1 MTMIRIQKFLIPIIL
16 CSIALSGFARENVLA
31 KYIDEAL
38 ESNITLKQKT
48 FSYEKSLEALKE
60 AKRMFLPT
68 LSLEAKYTRAQ
79 GGRTVVVPF
88 GELMNPAYENLDV
101 INQSLSA
108 ANPNYPDIP
117 TYPNIDDYTLNFIR
131 EKEQETRL
139 QLQMPVFNSAIIH
152 NHQIKKELVSVEKIN
167 MDIYKRELVKEVKT
181 AYINYL
187 RSRQVT
193 ELYENSLQVTKENL
207 RNTNSLFE
215 NDKIT
220 IDEVYAAK
228 AKVKEIEKE
237 LSNARN
243 EQTMAGAYLNF
254 LMNRDLHS
262 EIEVQQPDNI
272 ITSYQLE
279 SLKNQALQ
287 GREELT
293 QLDKNAEIN
302 LQKIKME
309 KGAALP
315 EVSLGATYGYQGEQY
330 SFTANDDF
338 AQAGV
343 YLSWDIFS
351 SGQRKA
357 KISQAKIDMQITQEK
372 KQEVEKQI
380 QLEVMNTYYDLQT
393 SLKGIGLAK
402 EELANYQKTYQLVDK
417 KYQNGMANHLE
428 LANALNNRINAE
440 NKLILARYDYY
451 INKIELERITSAYQ
465 FETK

>member
-1 MTMIRIQKFLIPIIL
+1 MMKIQKFIIPVVL
-16 CSIALSGFARENVLA
+16 CAIAFSGFAQENILEQ
-31 KYIDEAL
+31 YIDEAL

-88 GELMNPAYENLDV
+88 GEMMNPAYNNLDI
-101 INQSLSA
+101 INQSMGA
-108 ANPNYPDIP
+108 TNPGYPDIP
-117 TYPNIDDYTLNFIR
+117 TYPDIEDYTLNFIR

-152 NHQIKKELVSVEKIN
+152 NHQIKKELADVEKIN
-167 MDIYKRELVKEVKT
+167 VDIYKRELVKEVKT

-187 RSRQVT
+187 RTQQVV
-193 ELYENSLQVTKENL
+193 EVYSNSLEVTKENL

-215 NDKIT
+215 NDKVT

-228 AKVKEIEKE
+228 AKVKEMEKE
-237 LSNARN
+237 LSNAQN

-254 LMNRDLHS
+254 LMNRDLNA
-262 EIEVQQPDNI
+262 EIEIQRPDEI
-272 ITSYQLE
+272 IISPYQLE

-287 GREELT
+287 SREELK
-293 QLDKNAEIN
+293 QLDKNMEIN
-302 LQKIKME
+302 RQKTKME

-315 EVSLGATYGYQGEQY
+315 EVSLGATYGYQGEKY
-330 SFTANDDF
+330 SFTADDDF

-343 YLSWDIFS
+343 FLSWDIFS

-357 KISQAKIDMQITQEK
+357 KISQAKIDMKIAAEK
-372 KQEVEKQI
+372 KLEAGKQI
-380 QLEVMNTYYDLQT
+380 QLEVMNTYYNLQT
-393 SLKGIGLAK
+393 SLEEIGLAK
-402 EELANYQKTYQLVDK
+402 EELENYKKTFQLVNK

-428 LANALNNRINAE
+428 LANALNNEVNAE

-451 INKIELERITSAYQ
+451 ISQIVLERITSAYQ